1 MKLWI
6 ITTFVIAAIVVA
18 SLAIVGVANASNT
31 SDGVTVK
38 AQCTACGQQCNQSVN
53 CGLESCGAK
62 TGGTCNCGK

>member
-6 ITTFVIAAIVVA
+6 IATFVIAAVVVA
-18 SLAIVGVANASNT
+18 SLVVGVANASNT
-31 SDGVTVK
+31 SNGVT
-38 AQCTACGQQCNQSVN
+38 AQTQCTACGQQCSQSVN